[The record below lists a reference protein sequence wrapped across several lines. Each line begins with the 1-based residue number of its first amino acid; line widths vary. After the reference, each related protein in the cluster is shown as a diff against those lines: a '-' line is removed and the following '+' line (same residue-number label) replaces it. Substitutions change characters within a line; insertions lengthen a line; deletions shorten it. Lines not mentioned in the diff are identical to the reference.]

1 VHSPLGRP
9 GSSVDEVASADAG
22 YLPQPR
28 SRLVRLNDAALI
40 TLLVVPQLIW
50 LGLVVYLL
58 HRNA

>member
-1 VHSPLGRP
+1 MHSPLGRQ
-9 GSSVDEVASADAG
+9 GSSVDEVTSADAG
-22 YLPQPR
+22 HLPQPT

-40 TLLVVPQLIW
+40 TLLVVPQLVW